1 MPMNFNILRFDESN
15 PKDFEL
21 LTTTLFPYE
30 KEFLITQIKKAG
42 FKKVSV
48 YSDLN
53 KNKFQKFL
61 SKDLILV
68 AQK

>member
-1 MPMNFNILRFDESN
+1 MPMNFNILRFDENN

-21 LTTTLFPYE
+21 LTTKLFPYE
-30 KEFLITQIKKAG
+30 KEFLVKQLAKAG

-53 KNKFQKFL
+53 KNKYQRYIL
-61 SKDLILV
+61 KDLVLV
-68 AQK
+68 AEK